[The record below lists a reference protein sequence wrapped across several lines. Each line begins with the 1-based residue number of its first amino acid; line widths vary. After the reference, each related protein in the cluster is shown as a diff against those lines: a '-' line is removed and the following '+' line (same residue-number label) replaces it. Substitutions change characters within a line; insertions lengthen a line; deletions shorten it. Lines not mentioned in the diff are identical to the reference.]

1 MKVLTVVLDIAVIN
15 TEGYILVENTMA
27 RTGMLWN
34 ELLQCSN
41 NETIGA
47 ASIAILRDCAC
58 IHSNIP
64 NTDGAFIFQACSIVR
79 QKFQLNMTLLDG
91 LLVEKE
97 ISTCRDSKK

>member
-15 TEGYILVENTMA
+15 IEGYILVENTMA
-27 RTGMLWN
+27 RTGK
-34 ELLQCSN
+34 LLQCSN

-47 ASIAILRDCAC
+47 ASIAILPDCAC

-64 NTDGAFIFQACSIVR
+64 NTDSAFIFQACSIVR

-91 LLVEKE
+91 LLVEKA